1 MKHKQRLNVIT
12 LLMLFCLALAF
23 AAPMSAIASAST
35 TIPAGCPGGPDGPK
49 DPSTT
54 TTGNGCGTSV
64 SQDNCGDDTTDSA
77 TTPGSAPDLVAL
89 YLNPAINLF
98 SSLVGVVVVIS
109 IIVGGIQYS
118 MSAGDPQ
125 KAARAKGR
133 IMNALIALV
142 AYAFLWAFLQF
153 IVPGGVFH

>member
-1 MKHKQRLNVIT
+1 
-12 LLMLFCLALAF
+12 MLFCLALAF

-49 DPSTT
+49 DPSTVCPGSGTATT